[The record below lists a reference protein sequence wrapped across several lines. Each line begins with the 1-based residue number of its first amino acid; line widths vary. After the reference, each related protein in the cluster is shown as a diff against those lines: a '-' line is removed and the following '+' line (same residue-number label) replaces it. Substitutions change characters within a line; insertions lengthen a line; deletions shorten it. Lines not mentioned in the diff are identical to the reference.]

1 MKLIGILLVLNS
13 ILVSAWWIMTHG
25 THKIA
30 LLTLC
35 SLAVFAGLVL
45 LLSDRI
51 TELTMKGIGTIK
63 AAANQATADANV
75 VAELKTRV
83 ESQSATVDLVAKE
96 AADAKQ
102 LVNALSEKNSKAE
115 EKLSEL
121 DKSINHGNL
130 AVKELQLYTQF
141 HSTVLAAQNDN
152 RQAYDRLLAWS
163 KDSSFQFQKASAQAA
178 QTIMDQ
184 HNSPMAI
191 SNVSVPWNEGIDPQK
206 LSLSQLQQNFTSA
219 PPHIRRRILE
229 FVWTKRTDMPKP
241 DRLQFLVDVLRSDE
255 SLLVVEYAGRY
266 FKDGTRDNLKP
277 LAIEQHLEWW
287 KENKDTIE

>member
-1 MKLIGILLVLNS
+1 MKLIGIILVLS
-13 ILVSAWWIMTHG
+13 GIGFFIYWIRKHGIEKSDVS
-25 THKIA
+25 K
-30 LLTLC
+30 LC
-35 SLAVFAGLVL
+35 FLIVFAGIAIIFR
-45 LLSDRI
+45 DRI
-51 TELTMKGIGTIK
+51 TEFSVPGIGTFK
-63 AAANQATADANV
+63 AAVEQVSADANV
-75 VAELKTRV
+75 VSGLKRRV
-83 ESQSATVDLVAKE
+83 EDQSATVDLIAKE

-102 LVNALSEKNSKAE
+102 LVNALSQKNLKAE
-115 EKLSEL
+115 EKLSQL
-121 DKSINHGNL
+121 DKSINDGNL

-152 RQAYDRLLAWS
+152 RHAYDQLLAWG

-184 HNSPMAI
+184 HNSPMSI

-206 LSLSQLQQNFTSA
+206 LSLSELQQTFTST

-229 FVWTKRTDMPKP
+229 FVWTKRTDIPKP

-266 FKDGTRDNLKP
+266 FKDGTGDKLKP

-287 KENKDTIE
+287 KKDKGSIE